1 MKILD
6 TILHHLGQNSTWRGI
21 ILLATSVGVTLEPE
35 LQNQIVALGLAAI
48 GLINVIRKG

>member
-35 LQNQIVALGLAAI
+35 LQNQIVALGLASI